1 MKRRL
6 ATALVALLCA
16 VALFQLAACGCSH
29 SNVVTDNAVSATC
42 TKTGLTQGSHCADC
56 GEVLT
61 PQQVISV
68 KEHNFVTKS
77 GKKATCQ
84 TTGLTDGSY
93 CSDCGYIKVDQVEI
107 PKIDCV
113 EGGDGYCTMC
123 KSILNP
129 VKILTNYVMKN
140 GAYNSNRYA
149 YIVTVSSG
157 VYLSISCDANGDDM
171 MFVSLSKSEEIS
183 SYVGLFYDS
192 TSDKQKLG
200 MEINYSDEYTDSGSG
215 YISKSTASSDNV
227 YIYNFSYQP
236 GFASALKNS
245 AKDLWTTQI
254 KLLIKNVNVI
264 LCGIDKNLS
273 LKDFGFTNS

>member
-1 MKRRL
+1 MKKRL
-6 ATALVALLCA
+6 AIVLTIILC
-16 VALFQLAACGCSH
+16 VVTVLQLAACGCRH
-29 SNVVTDNAVSATC
+29 NNVITDNAVSATC
-42 TKTGLTQGSHCADC
+42 TQTGLTKGSHCADC
-56 GEVLT
+56 GEVLSE
-61 PQQVISV
+61 QQLVPM
-68 KEHNFVTKS
+68 KQHNFVAKS
-77 GKKATCQ
+77 GKGATCQ
-84 TTGLTDGSY
+84 STGLTEGSY
-93 CSDCGYIKVDQVEI
+93 CKDCGYVQVEQNVI
-107 PKIDCV
+107 PKIDCI
-113 EGGDGYCTMC
+113 EGSDGYCTMC

-140 GAYNSNRYA
+140 GAYNNNRYA

-171 MFVSLSKSEEIS
+171 MFVLLSKSDEIS
-183 SYVGLFYDS
+183 AYVGLFYDF

-200 MEINYSDEYTDSGSG
+200 MEIDYSDGYTDSGSG
-215 YISKSTASSDNV
+215 YILKSTASSSNV

-236 GFASALKNS
+236 GFSSALKDS
-245 AKDLWTTQI
+245 AKNLWTTQI